1 MIAVVN
7 TGPLVY
13 LAQLNRLSLLQDL
26 YEPYAPYGVL
36 DEISAWTS
44 KARRLVQTAASDWL
58 KVVPVTN
65 VSLRDYLIPQ
75 IDLGEAEVIALAVE
89 LGVSRVLLDDQ
100 DARRSARLYGL
111 QPMGTLGLLLE
122 AKLQGL
128 LPAIRPEIERLAQ
141 TNFYFSTALI
151 QEILQAAGEVLE

>member
-7 TGPLVY
+7 TGSLVY

-26 YEPYAPYGVL
+26 YEPYAPSGVL
-36 DEISAWTS
+36 DETSVWSS
-44 KARRLVQTAASDWL
+44 KARRLVQTVASDWL

-65 VSLRDYLIPQ
+65 ISLRDYLIPQ

-89 LGVSRVLLDDQ
+89 LGASRVLLDDQ
-100 DARRSARLYGL
+100 DARRSARLYEL
-111 QPMGTLGLLLE
+111 QPMGTLGLLLQ

-128 LPAIRPEIERLAQ
+128 LPALRPEIERLAQ
-141 TNFYFSTALI
+141 TNFYFSAALI
-151 QEILQAAGEVLE
+151 HEILQAAGEV